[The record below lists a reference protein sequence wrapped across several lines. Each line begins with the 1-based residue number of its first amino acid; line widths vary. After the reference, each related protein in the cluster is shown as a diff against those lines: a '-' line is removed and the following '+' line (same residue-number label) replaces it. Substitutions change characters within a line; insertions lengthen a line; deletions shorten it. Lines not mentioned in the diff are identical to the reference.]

1 MCNDR
6 SQLACGAGHP
16 RVSAD
21 CQSGGQIQ
29 KAHGWVGTLKKCR
42 DRVFLT
48 ATNENWCQMIC
59 NIRDYREHHFRWEC
73 IRAIVEPAWYHKS
86 RPDSDRAEIG
96 PDALDD
102 DRREGI
108 PPADALAGANALPDR
123 VTLYLYAAGLEQPK
137 NRSVLCGGLVIFA
150 APDSVRGDFC
160 FGYITQSRL
169 NQPNCSD
176 LTGLEWCYH
185 GSDLVN

>member
-21 CQSGGQIQ
+21 CQSDGQIQ
-29 KAHGWVGTLKKCR
+29 KAHGRVGTLKKCR

-48 ATNENWCQMIC
+48 ATNENWCPMIC

-73 IRAIVEPAWYHKS
+73 IRAIVEPAWDHNS

-108 PPADALAGANALPDR
+108 PPADALAGASALPDHATTMMR
-123 VTLYLYAAGLEQPK
+123 VWNSLKNEAYFAAAWSYSRHR
-137 NRSVLCGGLVIFA
+137 NRCEATSVLDTYCNAEQTKPTEL
-150 APDSVRGDFC
+150 
-160 FGYITQSRL
+160 
-169 NQPNCSD
+169 
-176 LTGLEWCYH
+176 
-185 GSDLVN
+185 